1 MRLAQRSAAILL
13 VVSIAMGLAS
23 TLHTSPVAAT
33 EHSATRRFSQ
43 SWALTG
49 GELTIAIA
57 STGYGGLGQVVE
69 TLPMGFTYMRSSL
82 EAARPEGRTVVF
94 TLLGDESFTYT
105 VAAPAEEGV
114 YAFSGVLK
122 DSTKAEEQVGGH
134 SEMVVRSTSPPT
146 PTPTPTPTEPSA
158 TRRFSQS
165 WALLGGE
172 FVVTITAE
180 RYGGL
185 GRVVETLPAG
195 FTYVSSSLEAA
206 MVEGQTVNFTLM
218 GDDTFTYTVIASAE
232 EGSHSFAGVLHDSNK
247 VEQPVGGY
255 SAIIVRA
262 TPPPA
267 PTSTPTP
274 VEPNASRRFSQ
285 SWALPGGELTVT
297 ITATG
302 YGGLGQVVE
311 TLPTGFSYASSSL
324 PDATMVEGRIVTF
337 TLLGDE
343 SFTYTATASAEEGG
357 HAFAGVLKDA
367 DKAEQPVGGSSRI
380 VVSITPPATPTPIP
394 TSTPTPTPTP
404 TPAPSPTPT
413 PAPSPTP
420 TPAPSPTP
428 TPAPSPTPTPAPSPT
443 PTPAPSP
450 TLTPTPV
457 PTLTPAPSPTPT
469 PAPSPTSTPIPAP
482 APTATPTPTVAPAVV
497 EREEEGSLPWLWIIV
512 VAGAIL
518 AIGGAIVYVSVRR

>member
-1 MRLAQRSAAILL
+1 MSLAHRVAAAAL

-23 TLHTSPVAAT
+23 ILHTSPVAAT
-33 EHSATRRFSQ
+33 EHSATRHFSQ

-49 GELTIAIA
+49 GELTVTITP
-57 STGYGGLGQVVE
+57 TGYGSLGQVVE
-69 TLPMGFTYMRSSL
+69 TLPTGFTYVRSSL

-94 TLLGDESFTYT
+94 TLLGDERFTYT
-105 VAAPAEEGV
+105 VTAPAEEGV

-122 DSTKAEEQVGGH
+122 DSTKAEEEVGGH
-134 SEMVVRSTSPPT
+134 SEMVVRSTAPPT
-146 PTPTPTPTEPSA
+146 PTPTPAPTEPSA

-165 WALLGGE
+165 WALSGGE
-172 FVVTITAE
+172 LVVTITAE

-206 MVEGQTVNFTLM
+206 VDAGQTVTFTLL
-218 GDDTFTYTVIASAE
+218 GDATFTYTVTASAE
-232 EGSHSFAGVLHDSNK
+232 EGSHSFAGVLQDSNK

-267 PTSTPTP
+267 PTSTPAP

-297 ITATG
+297 ITAIG

-311 TLPTGFSYASSSL
+311 TLPAGFSYASSSL
-324 PDATMVEGRIVTF
+324 PEATVVEGQTVTF
-337 TLLGDE
+337 TLLGDAAF
-343 SFTYTATASAEEGG
+343 SYTVTASAEEGG

-367 DKAEQPVGGSSRI
+367 DRTEQPVGGSSRI
-380 VVSITPPATPTPIP
+380 VVSVTPPATPTPIP
-394 TSTPTPTPTP
+394 TSTPTPEPTPPPTPTPALTPTP
-404 TPAPSPTPT
+404 TPAPT
-413 PAPSPTP
+413 
-420 TPAPSPTP
+420 
-428 TPAPSPTPTPAPSPT
+428 
-443 PTPAPSP
+443 P
-450 TLTPTPV
+450 TLTPTPAPT
-457 PTLTPAPSPTPT
+457 PTLTPT
-469 PAPSPTSTPIPAP
+469 PAPTPTSTPMPTPAPTP
-482 APTATPTPTVAPAVV
+482 APTAAPTPTVAPAVV
-497 EREEEGSLPWLWIIV
+497 EREEEGGLPWLWIIV

-518 AIGGAIVYVSVRR
+518 AIGGTIVSVRR